1 MAQLGTKSSSVRVE
15 QYFFRRISI
24 SRFSYVQNQL
34 HLICRIFQL
43 ISLNNIIIEIPIVYC
58 LHFTMNIAH
67 HIPEMLTFYADKVLA
82 MGRSG
87 NSRVFNFAILL
98 KSRKLDAH
106 KKFMFYSIKKHE

>member
-1 MAQLGTKSSSVRVE
+1 VE
-15 QYFFRRISI
+15 HCFFAA
-24 SRFSYVQNQL
+24 SRF
-34 HLICRIFQL
+34 HDFPTFKICGILIFWVFQL

-82 MGRSG
+82 MGHSG
-87 NSRVFNFAILL
+87 NSSVFNFAILL

-106 KKFMFYSIKKHE
+106 DIFTFYSIKKHE

>member
-1 MAQLGTKSSSVRVE
+1 M
-15 QYFFRRISI
+15 
-24 SRFSYVQNQL
+24 
-34 HLICRIFQL
+34 
-43 ISLNNIIIEIPIVYC
+43 
-58 LHFTMNIAH
+58 
-67 HIPEMLTFYADKVLA
+67 PEMLIFYADKVLA